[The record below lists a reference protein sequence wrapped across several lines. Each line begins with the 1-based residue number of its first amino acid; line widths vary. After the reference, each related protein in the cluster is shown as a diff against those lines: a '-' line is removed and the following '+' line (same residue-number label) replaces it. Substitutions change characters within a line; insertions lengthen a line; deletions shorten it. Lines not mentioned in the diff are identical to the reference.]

1 MAKSE
6 TGITASQEDY
16 LEAILFICR
25 DKPAARPSD
34 LARRLSVSR
43 ASVTGA
49 LQNLAA
55 HGLVR
60 YARYDV
66 VGLTKE
72 GQAIAEQ
79 VASRHETLRKFL
91 VSILGIEE
99 KDADAAACVM
109 EHGVKPAV
117 LERLAAFV
125 QFTERCPQAAGTRW
139 SECVIAFNSPTSP
152 DRCPVCLQRTLT
164 HLKTE
169 KRKSKKRSAGRS
181 S

>member
-1 MAKSE
+1 MRKHDA
-6 TGITASQEDY
+6 GITASQEDY

-34 LARRLSVSR
+34 VARRLSVSR

-66 VGLTKE
+66 VGLTNE
-72 GQAIAEQ
+72 GRAIAEQ
-79 VASRHETLRKFL
+79 VATRHETLRKFL
-91 VSILGIEE
+91 VSILGIGEE
-99 KDADAAACVM
+99 DADSAACVM
-109 EHGVKPAV
+109 EHGVQPAV

-125 QFTERCPQAAGTRW
+125 QFSERCPQAAGIRW
-139 SECVIAFNSPTSP
+139 SECVLAFNPSTSS
-152 DRCPVCLQRTLT
+152 DDCPACVERTLT
-164 HLKTE
+164 RLRAGTG
-169 KRKSKKRSAGRS
+169 KSKKRPAKQAS
-181 S
+181 